1 MSVAVGLSFT
11 CRSVEADPYAAA
23 PTVLLRLAVTGSPGL
38 QVHALAL
45 RCQVQVEPGQRGH
58 SAAEGARVAEIF
70 GGPERWDTTMGRL
83 QLGFVERV
91 LPGFTGSC
99 EVDLPLALSYDV
111 DVAAHKYLAA
121 LDSDAGDDIWLALM
135 FSGTAFAVEDGSMRV
150 DPVPWHA
157 SASAR
162 LPVAQWRA
170 AMDAHFPGQAW
181 MRVSRETY
189 HRLAAAR
196 AEAGDTSWDETLDR
210 LLGDLP

>member
-1 MSVAVGLSFT
+1 VSVAVGLSFT

-23 PTVLLRLAVTGSPGL
+23 PTVLLRLGVSGAPDVR
-38 QVHALAL
+38 VHALAL
-45 RCQVQVEPGQRGH
+45 RCQVQVEPGRREH
-58 SAAEGARVAEIF
+58 SDSEGARVAEIF

-99 EVDLPLALSYDV
+99 ELSLPLALSYDV

-121 LDSDAGDDIWLALM
+121 LSDTGGDIPLALM
-135 FSGTAFAVEDGSMRV
+135 FSGTAFAVEDGTMRV

-157 SASAR
+157 SAAAR

-181 MRVSRETY
+181 VRLSRDSY

-196 AEAGDTSWDETLDR
+196 AAAGDTSWDETLDR

>member
-1 MSVAVGLSFT
+1 MTVAVGLSFA
-11 CRSVEADPYAAA
+11 CVGVEADLYAAA
-23 PTVLLRLAVTGSPGL
+23 PTVLLRLAVSGPPDL

-58 SAAEGARVAEIF
+58 STSEAARVTEIF

-99 EVDLPLALSYDV
+99 EVDLPLGLSYDV

-121 LDSDAGDDIWLALM
+121 LSEGDIPLALM
-135 FSGTAFAVEDGSMRV
+135 FSGTAFAVEDGTMRV

-181 MRVSRETY
+181 VRMSQDTY
-189 HRLAAAR
+189 HRLASAR
-196 AEAGDTSWDETLDR
+196 AAAGDVSWDETLGR
-210 LLGDLP
+210 LLP

>member
-1 MSVAVGLSFT
+1 VSVVVGLSFT
-11 CRSVEADPYAAA
+11 CRSVEADPFAAA
-23 PTVLLRLAVTGSPGL
+23 PTVLVRLEVSGPPDL

-45 RCQVQVEPGQRGH
+45 RCQVQVEPGQRSH
-58 SAAEGARVAEIF
+58 SGAEGERVAEIF
-70 GGPERWDTTMGRL
+70 GGPERWGTTMGRL

-99 EVDLPLALSYDV
+99 ELALPIGLSYDV

-121 LDSDAGDDIWLALM
+121 LDSDTGGDIPLLLM
-135 FSGTAFAVEDGSMRV
+135 FSGTAFAVEDGTMRV

-157 SASAR
+157 SATAR

-181 MRVSRETY
+181 VRVSRETY

-196 AEAGDTSWDETLDR
+196 AAKGDTSWDETLDR